1 MFKQRQNRTMLQAG
15 FTTIAL
21 IYHQTVYNLR
31 TEHRNAVVGLLL
43 TMLQSVLFVAVF
55 LAMYSLI
62 GLKSSPIR
70 GDFLLY
76 IMSGIFIFMLH
87 VQTVGA
93 VAQSHS
99 ISSGIIKHEP
109 LNAAVLISGA
119 ALAVLYR
126 QTIGCI
132 VILSVYYM
140 AFQPFTIHDPLGAG
154 ALFLLAWFSGVA
166 IGLIFLGI
174 RPWSPQACK
183 VLTTLYQRINMFASG
198 KFFVANAMP
207 GFILP
212 WFSWNPLFHL
222 IDQERGFLFIN
233 YSPHKTMLYY
243 PLWVTIAALM
253 VGLLINFTTRKYE
266 SISWSAVQ

>member
-1 MFKQRQNRTMLQAG
+1 MFKQRQNRNMFQAA
-15 FTTIAL
+15 FTTLAL

-31 TEHRNAVVGLLL
+31 TEHRNAVVGLVM
-43 TMLQSVLFVAVF
+43 TMMQSVVLVVVF
-55 LAMYSLI
+55 LGMYTLI
-62 GLKSSPIR
+62 GIGKGPIR

-76 IMSGIFIFMLH
+76 IMSGIFVFMLH
-87 VQTVGA
+87 VQAVGA
-93 VAQSHS
+93 VAGSHS
-99 ISSGIIKHEP
+99 VSSGIIKHEP

-126 QTIGCI
+126 QTISCL
-132 VILSVYYM
+132 VILSVYNLTM
-140 AFQPFTIHDPLGAG
+140 NQISIEDPLGAG
-154 ALFLLAWFSGVA
+154 LLFLLSWFSGCSV
-166 IGLIFLGI
+166 GLIFLGI

-183 VLTTLYQRINMFASG
+183 VLTLIYQRINMFASG
-198 KFFVANAMP
+198 KFFVANTIP

-233 YSPHKTMLYY
+233 YAPHRTMLYY
-243 PLWVTIAALM
+243 PLWFSIAALM

-266 SISWSAVQ
+266 SISWSATQ

>member
-1 MFKQRQNRTMLQAG
+1 MFKQRQNRNMFQAA
-15 FTTIAL
+15 FTTLAL

-43 TMLQSVLFVAVF
+43 TMVQSALFVVVF
-55 LAMYSLI
+55 LAMYALI

-76 IMSGIFIFMLH
+76 IMSGIFVFMLH

-93 VAQSHS
+93 IAASHS

-132 VILSVYYM
+132 VILSLYHL
-140 AFQPFTIHDPLGAG
+140 AFQEISIYDPLGAG
-154 ALFLLAWFSGVA
+154 ALFLLSWFSGCCV
-166 IGLIFLGI
+166 GLVFLGI

-183 VLTTLYQRINMFASG
+183 VLTTLYQRVNMFASG
-198 KFFVANAMP
+198 KFFVANTLP

-212 WFSWNPLFHL
+212 WFAWNPLFHL

-233 YSPHKTMLYY
+233 YSPHRTSLLY
-243 PLWVTIAALM
+243 PLWFSIGCLM
-253 VGLLINFTTRKYE
+253 IGLLINFTTRKYE
-266 SISWSAVQ
+266 SISWSATQ